1 MFNLNELAQVE
12 DILQRSPSLT
22 PYEVQMAMCELR
34 DQGSCYVRDQ
44 GQIESHE
51 GQRRAARGID
61 HRAGGRAHG
70 RGDHAPAGCH
80 GRL

>member
-1 MFNLNELAQVE
+1 MSRMFNLNELAQVE

-44 GQIESHE
+44 GQIEY
-51 GQRRAARGID
+51 AMAYL
-61 HRAGGRAHG
+61 
-70 RGDHAPAGCH
+70 PFV
-80 GRL
+80 

>member
-1 MFNLNELAQVE
+1 MSRMFNFNELAQVE

-44 GQIESHE
+44 G
-51 GQRRAARGID
+51 
-61 HRAGGRAHG
+61 
-70 RGDHAPAGCH
+70 
-80 GRL
+80 